1 MGWRVNHAISMNQLG
16 ILFAGQGSQSVTM
29 GQSFVTHPVFQTA
42 LPKLTALLGYDLM
55 SLISAND
62 GRLNQTLFTQP
73 SIFSISSLLW
83 QVVQTTLQPRVQATC
98 GFSLGEYA
106 ALGASGAFTFE
117 SLTRL
122 IQVRAHAMHQAS
134 IQQPGKM
141 AAILGLEE
149 STIAAICQQA
159 SQDQEVVMPANLN
172 SPGQIVISGNANAI
186 DRAIQFANAK
196 GARRCVVLNVS
207 GAFHS
212 PLMASAKPLLQHALN
227 QEEIKPMKFAIY
239 MNVNGLKANSNS
251 IKSNMVEQLVS
262 PVQFERTIRNMVQDG
277 MTHFL
282 EIGPGT
288 VLQGLVKK
296 IVPEVPVIS
305 FNELTEFDI
314 MKGWLHQHGF
324 IQ

>member
-1 MGWRVNHAISMNQLG
+1 
-16 ILFAGQGSQSVTM
+16 
-29 GQSFVTHPVFQTA
+29 
-42 LPKLTALLGYDLM
+42 
-55 SLISAND
+55 
-62 GRLNQTLFTQP
+62 
-73 SIFSISSLLW
+73 
-83 QVVQTTLQPRVQATC
+83 
-98 GFSLGEYA
+98 
-106 ALGASGAFTFE
+106 
-117 SLTRL
+117 
-122 IQVRAHAMHQAS
+122 MHQAS

-212 PLMASAKPLLQHALN
+212 PLMASAKPLLQQALN

>member
-1 MGWRVNHAISMNQLG
+1 
-16 ILFAGQGSQSVTM
+16 
-29 GQSFVTHPVFQTA
+29 
-42 LPKLTALLGYDLM
+42 
-55 SLISAND
+55 
-62 GRLNQTLFTQP
+62 
-73 SIFSISSLLW
+73 
-83 QVVQTTLQPRVQATC
+83 
-98 GFSLGEYA
+98 
-106 ALGASGAFTFE
+106 
-117 SLTRL
+117 
-122 IQVRAHAMHQAS
+122 
-134 IQQPGKM
+134 
-141 AAILGLEE
+141 
-149 STIAAICQQA
+149 
-159 SQDQEVVMPANLN
+159 
-172 SPGQIVISGNANAI
+172 
-186 DRAIQFANAK
+186 
-196 GARRCVVLNVS
+196 
-207 GAFHS
+207 
-212 PLMASAKPLLQHALN
+212 MASAKPLLQQALN